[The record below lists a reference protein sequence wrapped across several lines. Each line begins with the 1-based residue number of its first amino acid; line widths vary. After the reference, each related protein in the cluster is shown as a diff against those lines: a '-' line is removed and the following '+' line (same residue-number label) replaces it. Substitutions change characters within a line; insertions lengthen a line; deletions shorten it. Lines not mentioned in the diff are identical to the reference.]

1 MFGKT
6 HRKILRKLPTL
17 FIALTT
23 LVCLQVSIA
32 LADGNVKKVNHIII
46 VMQENHS
53 FDNYFGALA
62 YAPGSPYHNGN
73 GSCASSDHTCVDGLT
88 CTLNG
93 TTWNC
98 TNSNLDDDGSTVNA
112 FKATSR
118 CVIPDLDHSWLG
130 THNEMNFESPNKT
143 LTNPLSDGFVR
154 QNDLTE
160 QIDNGENPTD
170 DQTISFY
177 NQDDLPFY
185 YGLAQN
191 FAISDRQFAA
201 VLGPTFPNRSYL
213 MTATSFGHLTTD
225 DTIPPIVGYKPITGT
240 IFDKLDSHGI
250 SWADYFE
257 DVTQDDSFRPFDLAH
272 NLPLATFFLQAA
284 GIGTLPQVSFVDP
297 NFGTLGNALEDD
309 EHPPTDIQRGQYHV
323 SNVINAVRNGPFW
336 KDSIIFVLYDE
347 HGGFY
352 DHAKPPRAP
361 QNGARTPDGIFP
373 GQCEDLSFPPFSEQP
388 GGGAECSWNFVSTT
402 DTTLLDAEAL
412 CPELTSDP
420 TGPFPASC
428 AAFDQ
433 LGVRVPLIAVSPF
446 SKPSYV
452 SHTVG
457 DHTSLLA
464 LIEKRFLSSTTT
476 VHLTKRDQYANDLEG
491 MFDFD
496 HSPSLNTAV
505 GSAQPP
511 QNDCTPAPTPGER
524 KVR

>member
-1 MFGKT
+1 M
-6 HRKILRKLPTL
+6 LRKTFQNLP
-17 FIALTT
+17 ALAAQCAF
-23 LVCLQVSIA
+23 LCLLISPMA
-32 LADGNVKKVNHIII
+32 FADGNLTNVKHIII

-53 FDNYFGALA
+53 FDNYFGALV

-73 GSCASSDHTCVDGLT
+73 GACASTDHKCVDGLT
-88 CTLNG
+88 CKVSNG
-93 TTWNC
+93 TFSC
-98 TNSNLDDDGSTVNA
+98 SNSNLDDDGSTVKA

-118 CVIPDLDHSWLG
+118 CVAPDLDHSWVG
-130 THNEMNFESPNKT
+130 THHEMNFANPNSTLKT
-143 LTNPLSDGFVR
+143 PLSDGFVR

-160 QIDNGENPTD
+160 QHDHGEIPTD

-191 FAISDRQFAA
+191 YAISDRQFAS

-213 MTATSFGHLTTD
+213 MAATSFGHLTTN
-225 DTIPPIVGYKPITGT
+225 DTIPPVVGYQPITGT
-240 IFDKLDSHGI
+240 IFDQFDKHGVT
-250 SWADYFE
+250 WADYFE
-257 DVTQDDSFRPFDLAH
+257 DVSQDDSFRPGDSH
-272 NLPLATFFLQAA
+272 NLPLATFLLQAA
-284 GIGTLPQVSFVDP
+284 GVGTLPQVSFVDP
-297 NFGTLGNALEDD
+297 NFGTMGRALEDD

-323 SNVINAVRNGPFW
+323 SQVINAVRNGPFW
-336 KDSIIFVLYDE
+336 KDSVVFVLYDE

-412 CPELTSDP
+412 CPALANNP
-420 TGPFPASC
+420 TGPFPTSC

-457 DHTSLLA
+457 DHTSLLKM
-464 LIEKRFLSSTTT
+464 IEKRFLTSGTTT
-476 VHLTKRDQYANDLEG
+476 VHLTKRDQYANDLEN

-511 QNDCTPAPTPGER
+511 QNDCTPTTSPAQLKIR
-524 KVR
+524 

>member
-1 MFGKT
+1 MFK
-6 HRKILRKLPTL
+6 KLSPL
-17 FIALTT
+17 PAAIIVA
-23 LVCLQVSIA
+23 VCLLHCNFA
-32 LADGNVKKVNHIII
+32 LADGNLKKVNHIIV

-73 GSCASSDHTCVDGLT
+73 PACALTDHKCVDGLT
-88 CTLNG
+88 CTVSG
-93 TTWNC
+93 GVYTC
-98 TNSNLDDDGSTVNA
+98 TNSNLDDNGSTVHA

-118 CVIPDLDHSWLG
+118 CVVPDLDHSWVG
-130 THNEMNFESPNKT
+130 THHEMNFSNPNGTLKT
-143 LTNPLSDGFVR
+143 PLNNGFVR

-160 QIDNGENPTD
+160 QHDKGESPTD

-185 YGLAQN
+185 YGLAQK
-191 FAISDRQFAA
+191 FAINDRQFAS

-213 MTATSFGHLTTD
+213 MAATSFGHLTTN
-225 DTIPPIVGYKPITGT
+225 DTIPPVVGYRPITGT
-240 IFDKLDSHGI
+240 IFDQLDKHGV

-257 DVTQDDSFRPFDLAH
+257 ETPQDASFRPIDSH
-272 NLPLATFFLQAA
+272 NLSLATFFLQAS
-284 GIGTLPQVSFVDP
+284 GVGTLPQVAFIDP
-297 NFGTLGNALEDD
+297 NFGTMGTSLEDD

-323 SNVINAVRNGPFW
+323 SQVINAMRNGPHW
-336 KDSIIFVLYDE
+336 KDSVIFVLYDE

-402 DTTLLDAEAL
+402 DTTLIDAETL
-412 CPELTSDP
+412 CPALASNP
-420 TGPFPASC
+420 TGPFPTSC

-446 SKPSYV
+446 SKPEYV
-452 SHTVG
+452 SHTAG

-464 LIEKRFLSSTTT
+464 MIEKRFLSNSTST
-476 VHLTKRDQYANDLEG
+476 VHLTRRDQYANDLEDL
-491 MFDFD
+491 FDFD
-496 HSPSLNTAV
+496 TSPSLHTAV
-505 GSAQPP
+505 GAAEPP
-511 QNDCTPAPTPGER
+511 QNDCTP
-524 KVR
+524 